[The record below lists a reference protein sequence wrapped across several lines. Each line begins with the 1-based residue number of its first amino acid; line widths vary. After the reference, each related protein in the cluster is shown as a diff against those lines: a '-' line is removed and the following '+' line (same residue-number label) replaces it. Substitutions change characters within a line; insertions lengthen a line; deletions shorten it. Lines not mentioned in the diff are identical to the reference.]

1 MFHTNWHQT
10 LVCPQK
16 GQSCD
21 SPHETEGRGILELK
35 ILLPA
40 NNTLF
45 SFYFNMHTLKHYCNK
60 LKATTLHATIKSS
73 PFISIYRKIA
83 KLMWPCHCKPWPEEF
98 KRGVLHFGPR
108 VMKRKLEPS
117 AAVSSSVLCARVMSW
132 KWDWNVASKLYQNTG
147 NYVFFYQMLQH
158 SAPVHQASML
168 MNPEYHKGAFFSS
181 VWYCTCL

>member
-73 PFISIYRKIA
+73 PLKCDTELTPFISIYRKIA
-83 KLMWPCHCKPWPEEF
+83 KLM
-98 KRGVLHFGPR
+98 
-108 VMKRKLEPS
+108 
-117 AAVSSSVLCARVMSW
+117 
-132 KWDWNVASKLYQNTG
+132 
-147 NYVFFYQMLQH
+147 
-158 SAPVHQASML
+158 
-168 MNPEYHKGAFFSS
+168 
-181 VWYCTCL
+181 